1 MNAVRV
7 PWSSASFL
15 VYLGG
20 LTIFVAIV
28 GLLTVASDE
37 HGAGGF
43 VFWSALLL
51 AVLWALAFLSK
62 RSGHFITAGLFA
74 LSAVAAFVVLL
85 GALLDWFGWFPDTEH
100 VFSGF
105 RFWLLFLEL
114 ATVVSATVALRIF
127 RFPLLVL
134 GVAAASWFFVTDLIS
149 GGGDWSAI
157 VTIAYGLFLL
167 AVAMSFD
174 AGRSRI
180 YGFWLHVASGLAIG
194 GGLLWF
200 FHDSNFDWILI
211 GIAAL
216 FYIGLG
222 DRLVRSSWVVLG
234 AFGFLLAANYFADK
248 WSDSSSFPFAFVFG
262 FDGSGSDG
270 RPWAGPLTF
279 AIVGLFFIGIALFLA
294 RRRRDAIPAAELL

>member
-1 MNAVRV
+1 
-7 PWSSASFL
+7 
-15 VYLGG
+15 
-20 LTIFVAIV
+20 
-28 GLLTVASDE
+28 
-37 HGAGGF
+37 
-43 VFWSALLL
+43 
-51 AVLWALAFLSK
+51 
-62 RSGHFITAGLFA
+62 
-74 LSAVAAFVVLL
+74 
-85 GALLDWFGWFPDTEH
+85 
-100 VFSGF
+100 
-105 RFWLLFLEL
+105 
-114 ATVVSATVALRIF
+114 
-127 RFPLLVL
+127 
-134 GVAAASWFFVTDLIS
+134 
-149 GGGDWSAI
+149 
-157 VTIAYGLFLL
+157 
-167 AVAMSFD
+167 
-174 AGRSRI
+174 
-180 YGFWLHVASGLAIG
+180 LAIG

>member
-1 MNAVRV
+1 MNAVRA

-20 LTIFVAIV
+20 LTIFVAIS
-28 GLLTVASDE
+28 GLLSIASDE

-43 VFWSALLL
+43 VFWAALLL
-51 AVLWALAFLSK
+51 AVLWALALLAK
-62 RSGHFITAGLFA
+62 RSGHSITAGLLA
-74 LSAVAAFVVLL
+74 LSAVAAFVTFL

-100 VFSGF
+100 AFSGF

-114 ATVVSATVALRIF
+114 ATVVSAAVALRIF
-127 RFPLLVL
+127 RFPLLVF
-134 GVAAASWFFVTDLIS
+134 GVAAAWWFFVTDLIS

-157 VTIAYGLFLL
+157 VTIAYGLVLL
-167 AVAMSFD
+167 TVAMSFD

-211 GIAAL
+211 GVVAL
-216 FYIGLG
+216 LYIWLG
-222 DRLVRSSWVVLG
+222 DRLTRSSWVVLG

-248 WSDSSSFPFAFVFG
+248 WSDSSTFPFAFVFG
-262 FDGSGSDG
+262 FDGSGSHG

-294 RRRRDAIPAAELL
+294 HRRRDAIPAAELL